1 MPFASIYCVFF
12 HVSSFFFDSFY
23 LNPGH
28 SCTCFSSETLLLS
41 SLLFLWSPFSQW
53 LLHGEIL
60 CLTFSCC
67 HVETQLKLFIL
78 QRGQVISY
86 ENSETWPMPR
96 KHELMMNSIES
107 WLNLFLQTLDTSNL
121 FLSSVPR
128 IMIAKAATNSWK
140 LSLPS
145 PEESNLGENL
155 TSIWHRT
162 CHAEKAELETHETCA
177 PPRTGRLTTFQ
188 IRWSEFGCALYFRQM
203 QRNVRDVLGFQWYLC
218 YLMHMPR
225 LGPKNT

>member
-1 MPFASIYCVFF
+1 M
-12 HVSSFFFDSFY
+12 
-23 LNPGH
+23 NPGH
-28 SCTCFSSETLLLS
+28 FCTCF
-41 SLLFLWSPFSQW
+41 SLLFLWSPLSQW
-53 LLHGEIL
+53 LLQGEIL

-67 HVETQLKLFIL
+67 HVETQLKLFVLQQGKWFHTKIL
-78 QRGQVISY
+78 KHDQCQ
-86 ENSETWPMPR
+86 ENMT
-96 KHELMMNSIES
+96 S
-107 WLNLFLQTLDTSNL
+107 WWTLLNLDSICFYKPLTLSNL

-188 IRWSEFGCALYFRQM
+188 IRWSELGCCIILQVNAT
-203 QRNVRDVLGFQWYLC
+203 
-218 YLMHMPR
+218 LM
-225 LGPKNT
+225 

>member
-1 MPFASIYCVFF
+1 MFPPFWFLLYEPWSFLHLFYFF
-12 HVSSFFFDSFY
+12 G
-23 LNPGH
+23 L
-28 SCTCFSSETLLLS
+28 
-41 SLLFLWSPFSQW
+41 PFSMAPPRRDSLPHIF
-53 LLHGEIL
+53 LLPCRNSAEAFHPA
-60 CLTFSCC
+60 T
-67 HVETQLKLFIL
+67 
-78 QRGQVISY
+78 GQVILY

-107 WLNLFLQTLDTSNL
+107 RLNLFLQTLDTSNL

-188 IRWSEFGCALYFRQM
+188 IRWGEFGCCIILQA
-203 QRNVRDVLGFQWYLC
+203 NAT
-218 YLMHMPR
+218 LM
-225 LGPKNT
+225 